1 MRSQTSRRSA
11 ILTALTELFSRLIDG
26 SGTYRS
32 QVRSVSPRL
41 LFWDEIQE
49 FPAIHMNAGSESRVY
64 QAGGMKDRYLSAT
77 IRCYVNEENSI
88 DALEALL
95 EDVESVIDDNG
106 RLAYL
111 DSTGATQF
119 TRDIVII
126 DISTDEGVLDPIGV
140 GEILIQVKY

>member
-1 MRSQTSRRSA
+1 MRAQTSRRSA
-11 ILTALTELFSRLIDG
+11 ILRALATLFERIDG

-32 QVRSVSPRL
+32 QVRSVSPKL
-41 LFWDEIQE
+41 MFWDEIQE

-64 QAGGMKDRYLSAT
+64 QGGGLKDRYMIVT

-95 EDVESVIDDNG
+95 EDVEAVLDDNG

-119 TRDIVII
+119 TRDILVLTI
-126 DISTDEGVLDPIGV
+126 DTDEGVLDPIGV
-140 GEILIQVKY
+140 GELTIQVKY